1 MKQHYRLSAA
11 QRRAI
16 ARAPAA
22 RLMNA
27 LRAEG
32 LDVCWLMGST
42 PVLSD
47 GKLTPPEVLAARY
60 PLLAA
65 RLGELLVAPH

>member
-1 MKQHYRLSAA
+1 MKRRYSLSPAH
-11 QRRAI
+11 RRA
-16 ARAPAA
+16 RAA

-32 LDVCWLMGST
+32 LDVCWENGDV

-47 GKLTPPEVLAARY
+47 GKLTPPEVLAVRY